1 MAQMTP
7 YAERGRSSADFDTT
21 RLFVGSKGALGGY
34 LPRRVSAG
42 RDFGNGVFTPQSRG
56 RSKHCNANH
65 PATYSGGA
73 LAIGALSLN
82 LKKGLFFL
90 ERAEISRLIV
100 H

>member
-1 MAQMTP
+1 MAQMTS
-7 YAERGRSSADFDTT
+7 YAERGRSSADFDST
-21 RLFVGSKGALGGY
+21 RLFVGSKGALGGIY
-34 LPRRVSAG
+34 RGDCPPA
-42 RDFGNGVFTPQSRG
+42 RDFGSGILTPQSRG

-82 LKKGLFFL
+82 LKKGLFSL